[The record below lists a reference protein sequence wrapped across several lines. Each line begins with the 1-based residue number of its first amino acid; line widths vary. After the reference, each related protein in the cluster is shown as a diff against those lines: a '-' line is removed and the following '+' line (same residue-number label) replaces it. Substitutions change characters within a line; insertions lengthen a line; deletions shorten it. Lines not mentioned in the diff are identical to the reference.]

1 MKKNLFE
8 MGAKFD
14 DNWHSDNKQKPKKQ
28 TTTETKAPNKHS
40 LTIAKEKRRGKT
52 VTIIKEFFIQKNE
65 LKSLLKNLKKS
76 LGCGGTVKENTLEF
90 QGDIADRIREELVK
104 REFRFKK

>member
-14 DNWHSDNKQKPKKQ
+14 DGWSSDNKQKPKK
-28 TTTETKAPNKHS
+28 ETIIDIKTPNQHS
-40 LTIAKEKRRGKT
+40 LVIAKEKRRGKI
-52 VTIIKEFFIQKNE
+52 VTIVKEFFLQKNE
-65 LKSLLKNLKKS
+65 LKTLLKGLKKS
-76 LGCGGTVKENTLEF
+76 LGCGGTIKENSLEF
-90 QGDIADRIREELVK
+90 QGDIADRIREELTK